1 MLPRLVALLSPFF
14 CVATLFAQQPGDSS
28 SRVRVTSVLASTV
41 AAPGADLPLAV
52 VLEIDPGWHI
62 WTDDRPLPE
71 GASRFDG
78 AIYTEITA
86 PTSASAIRA
95 PSRATGGWID
105 AGAADEPQSAVFAQW
120 PTPHLVTADL
130 GDGEHRYAT
139 FDGSATIFVPLAIAP
154 TAAEGTHTLTL
165 SVTLQACDDST
176 CLAPATLSVPITMDV
191 RRGAATPTLPREF
204 SGFDGAVYAKLH
216 SGSATSAV
224 VFDAFGAEFSIDPSG
239 AGFILLLAVAALG
252 GLLLNFTPCVLP
264 VIPLKIMGLAATAG
278 NRRRCAQLGAA
289 LSAGVVLFWIGLGVA
304 VAALAGFTS
313 SQLFQYPLFT
323 VGVGL
328 VIGVM
333 AVGMC
338 GVFSVQLPQSIA
350 GIDFR
355 HDTILGSVGFGV
367 MTAVLSTPCT
377 APLMGAAAAWAATQP
392 PVTVLSVFGA
402 IGAGMAMP
410 YLVLSIFPQLV
421 SRVPRSG
428 PASDL
433 VKQTMGLLLLAA
445 AAYFV
450 GSGVSGWLVSPP
462 TPPSHAYW
470 WVVSALGT
478 AAGFWL
484 ARGTLRIAKSARARI
499 AFTALGC
506 AIALLSGAIA
516 WRLTDEGPI
525 AWVYYTPERLD
536 AALREGDAVIIDFT
550 AEWCLNCKTLENTV
564 LATEA
569 VVARIDRGDVT
580 PIKVDLTGNNEAGR
594 ALLTRFE
601 RLTIPLLVVMTRDGR
616 VVFKSDAY
624 TPAQVINALDEATG
638 TGTPAVTTAP

>member
-1 MLPRLVALLSPFF
+1 
-14 CVATLFAQQPGDSS
+14 
-28 SRVRVTSVLASTV
+28 
-41 AAPGADLPLAV
+41 
-52 VLEIDPGWHI
+52 
-62 WTDDRPLPE
+62 
-71 GASRFDG
+71 
-78 AIYTEITA
+78 
-86 PTSASAIRA
+86 
-95 PSRATGGWID
+95 
-105 AGAADEPQSAVFAQW
+105 
-120 PTPHLVTADL
+120 
-130 GDGEHRYAT
+130 
-139 FDGSATIFVPLAIAP
+139 
-154 TAAEGTHTLTL
+154 
-165 SVTLQACDDST
+165 
-176 CLAPATLSVPITMDV
+176 
-191 RRGAATPTLPREF
+191 
-204 SGFDGAVYAKLH
+204 
-216 SGSATSAV
+216 
-224 VFDAFGAEFSIDPSG
+224 
-239 AGFILLLAVAALG
+239 
-252 GLLLNFTPCVLP
+252 VLP

-278 NRRRCAQLGAA
+278 NRRRCAHLGAA
-289 LSAGVVLFWIGLGVA
+289 LSVGVVLFWIGLGVA

-402 IGAGMAMP
+402 IGAGMATP

-484 ARGTLRIAKSARARI
+484 ARGTLRIAKSARART